1 MKTSLQLAFLLL
13 LVSCSTPTDNQK
25 NSSIYTEPLGQVV
38 FMGNSITAG
47 FIAGGWTQQTLESS
61 YSVLLARRFFGDG
74 GVGFDSKVK
83 FRIPLM
89 ATPGIFEPAVLHGMT
104 QVGTYANGVPVR
116 LPQISAAGT
125 YNQNALMPQN
135 AGLSESYHMLA
146 VPGYKMIDIVERLSI
161 FNRLGDVNPLFNFT
175 LRDKG
180 TALAQAKRLNP
191 DTVFLWAGNN
201 EALGSAT
208 SGGTVAPY
216 PVETTPDVP
225 GFRSLLNSVLSELAS
240 SDRRIILMNVPDVTA
255 IPAVNTVGFIATD
268 GHRKLIL
275 DLDGDTVWSD
285 TLTFYGKKVDGSV
298 HALMQGEYV
307 LLNYLLANRAASG
320 HGLSVSKP
328 LENNE
333 WLDMGEIVA
342 IQTAIGQYNQILAE
356 AVSAYPN
363 VHLIDMNAFF
373 GSIATEGYRFP
384 GSSVTYTSTFPEGGL
399 FSLDGVH
406 PSERGHRVIANK
418 ILSELN
424 GLLGLDLPLYNDSP
438 ARNVYYA
445 RPTFILTTFD

>member
-1 MKTSLQLAFLLL
+1 MKTALQFASLLI
-13 LVSCSTPTDNQK
+13 LVSCSAPTDSAK
-25 NSSIYTEPLGQVV
+25 DSSTYPKPIGEVV
-38 FMGNSITAG
+38 FLGNSITAG
-47 FIAGGWTQQTLESS
+47 FISGGWTQETLESS
-61 YSVLLARRFFGDG
+61 YSVLLARRFYGDD
-74 GVGFDSKVK
+74 GVGTDSRAK

-89 ATPGIFEPAVLHGMT
+89 ASPGLFDPAVLIGMT
-104 QVGTYANGVPVR
+104 QVGSYANGNPVR
-116 LPQISAAGT
+116 LPQISGPGA
-125 YNQNALMPQN
+125 YNQNALTPQN
-135 AGLSESYHMLA
+135 AGLTESYHMLA
-146 VPGYKMIDIVERLSI
+146 VPGYKMIDIVERQSI

-180 TALAQAKRLNP
+180 TALAQAKRLKP
-191 DTVFLWAGNN
+191 DTIFLWAGNN

-216 PVETTPDVP
+216 PVETTAGVP
-225 GFRSLLNSVLSELAS
+225 GFRSLLGSVLSELAS

-255 IPAVNTVGFIATD
+255 IPAVNSVGFIATD

-285 TLTFYGKKVDGSV
+285 TLTFYGKKADGNV
-298 HALMQGEYV
+298 HSLVQGEYV
-307 LLNYLLANRAASG
+307 LLNYLLANRDATR
-320 HGLSVSKP
+320 HGLSADSP

-333 WLDMGEIVA
+333 WLDLGEIA
-342 IQTAIGQYNQILAE
+342 TIQTAIGQYNQILTE
-356 AVSAYPN
+356 AVTTYPN
-363 VHLIDMNAFF
+363 VQLIDMNAFF
-373 GSIATEGYRFP
+373 GSIATEGYRFL
-384 GSSVTYTSTFPEGGL
+384 GSSVTYTSSFPDGGL

-424 GLLGLDLPLYNDSP
+424 TLLGLDLPLYNDSP

>member
-1 MKTSLQLAFLLL
+1 MRTIFQIASLLL
-13 LVSCSTPTDNQK
+13 LVSCSTATDSK
-25 NSSIYTEPLGQVV
+25 TDLSTYPKPLGEVV
-38 FMGNSITAG
+38 FLGNSITAG

-61 YSVLLARRFFGDG
+61 YSVLLARRFYGDD
-74 GVGFDSKVK
+74 GVGTDSKAK

-89 ATPGIFEPAVLHGMT
+89 ATPGLFEPAVLVGMT
-104 QVGTYANGVPVR
+104 QVGTYANGTPVR
-116 LPQISAAGT
+116 VPQITPAGT

-146 VPGYKMIDIVERLSI
+146 VPGYKMIDIVERQSI
-161 FNRLGDVNPLFNFT
+161 FNRLGDVNPLFSFI

-191 DTVFLWAGNN
+191 NTVFLWAGNN

-208 SGGTVAPY
+208 SGGTVAPF
-216 PVETTPDVP
+216 PVETTVDVP
-225 GFRSLLNSVLSELAS
+225 GFRSLINNVLTELAS
-240 SDRRIILMNVPDVTA
+240 SDRRIVLMNVPDVTA

-285 TLTFYGKKVDGSV
+285 TLTFYGKKADGSV
-298 HALMQGEYV
+298 HSLVQGEYV
-307 LLNYLLANRAASG
+307 LLNYLLANRAATR
-320 HGLSVSKP
+320 HGLSADSP

-333 WLDMGEIVA
+333 WLDMGEIGA
-342 IQTAIGQYNQILAE
+342 IQTAIGQYNQIMAE
-356 AVSAYPN
+356 TVSAYPN

-384 GSSVTYTSTFPEGGL
+384 GSSVTYTTSFPDGGL

-424 GLLGLDLPLYNDSP
+424 AHLNLDLPLYSDSP

-445 RPTFILTTFD
+445 RPTFILTTID